1 MEFTINLIEEND
13 YEKFCKW
20 WKFWRWKPIKKEL
33 LPNNGLGGLKITDE
47 NGIDICVG
55 FLYETNSGIAWIEF
69 IVSNPEIKDAKIR
82 SEGRKNLIMYLTL
95 HAENRGFKVVF
106 SSLENEN
113 LISEFKENGYFES
126 KNKTKELTIKF

>member
-1 MEFTINLIEEND
+1 MGEIR
-13 YEKFCKW
+13 

-47 NGIDICVG
+47 NGIDICTG

>member
-20 WKFWRWKPIKKEL
+20 WKFWRWKPIEKVL

-47 NGIDICVG
+47 NGVDVCVG

-69 IVSNPEIKDAKIR
+69 IISNPEIKDTEIR
-82 SEGRKNLIMYLTL
+82 SLLTDL
-95 HAENRGFKVVF
+95 QVTVD
-106 SSLENEN
+106 LEVDGCKQSINEILKYIIN
-113 LISEFKENGYFES
+113 E
-126 KNKTKELTIKF
+126 